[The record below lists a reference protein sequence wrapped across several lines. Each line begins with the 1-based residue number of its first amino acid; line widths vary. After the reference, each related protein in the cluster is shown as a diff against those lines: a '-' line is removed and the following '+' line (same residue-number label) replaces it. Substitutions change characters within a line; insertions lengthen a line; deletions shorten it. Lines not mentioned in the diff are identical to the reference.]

1 MRLGEIM
8 QHGYIKAAA
17 GTPEIR
23 VADCIYNRDSII
35 KTMKAASGQGAK
47 VLVLP
52 ELCITGYTCGD
63 LFLQPTLLDGALDAL
78 RQIVR
83 VSTGLKLLDVYK
95 RQPSINSIISL
106 TWHR

>member
-1 MRLGEIM
+1 M

-83 VSTGLKLLDVYK
+83 VSQKKEVHKALTRQVGLQK
-95 RQPSINSIISL
+95 
-106 TWHR
+106 